1 MIENGNIVN
10 VHYVEKFT
18 DGNVFDTSEGREP
31 FNLN

>member
-10 VHYVEKFT
+10 VHYVENLQMEMYLILQKEE
-18 DGNVFDTSEGREP
+18 NL